1 MKYLSCIVIFIL
13 CLSPVKASFTANS
26 DSLLRIIQTTKDLN
40 TKKQT
45 YQNLADLYFEKP
57 EEVTYLKLTYSTAIH
72 SGDKEMALNTLLD
85 LSYSFIK
92 SNKLDSAIYYMNMI
106 ETEAGPEKANA
117 HLSYLRMKT
126 FMKEI
131 GLGKEEM
138 NAAIKQKLD
147 FFEKADKKDLYIQIE
162 QAYITGSS
170 LYENRKFK
178 ESTPY
183 LETAYKLA
191 QTLAYKDGYKYVSL
205 IGWSYA
211 NIFKYTGNQAKTLEL
226 LEDLLQQTKNYYSE
240 YYTKQRPFYPT
251 YLFYLQ
257 YYTSILMHMDIMSKE
272 KTNYYIDEINKI
284 APLLTEPF
292 DKYNYFLA
300 LSNHSA
306 YTKDYRNALIAN
318 DSLIKYGKILA
329 PTYVPGLI
337 RVESELYEN
346 MKDYKRALDS
356 HKRYVATKDSMA
368 SNLVEEQLNK
378 LQVQYDVDKLT
389 YEKTRLEN
397 KNKQILLIALGV
409 ILLLTFSGCAY
420 LYYNLKRERRMKKRL
435 HQLNEKAEESEKLK
449 TAFLNSMCH
458 EIRTPLNAIVGFS
471 GIIVDESIDSE
482 CKQEFY
488 NEITTNTNLLTSLI
502 DHLLVVANLDSS
514 EEQLP
519 CESTDIKC
527 ICQQEMEKAQR
538 EGKETIS
545 YQLEMPEE
553 ELFACSNH
561 RYLTLVIEN
570 LLNNANKFTEKGNIT
585 LGISLNKDIR
595 KMQISVTDT
604 GCGIPIDKQEIVFE
618 RFTKLDSFTQGNGL
632 GLYLCKL
639 IIKRLSGN
647 ILIDSNYTKGT
658 RFIINLPV

>member
-13 CLSPVKASFTANS
+13 YLSPVKANFTATR

-57 EEVTYLKLTYSTAIH
+57 EEVTYLKLTYSTAKH

-92 SNKLDSAIYYMNMI
+92 SNKLDSARYYMNII

-117 HLSYLRMKT
+117 YLSYLRMKT
-126 FMKEI
+126 FMMEI

-138 NAAIKQKLD
+138 KAAIKQKLD
-147 FFEKADKKDLYIQIE
+147 FFEKVDKKNLYIQIE

-170 LYENRKFK
+170 LYENRKYK

-191 QTLAYKDGYKYVSL
+191 QTLAYKDRYKYVNL
-205 IGWSYA
+205 IGWGYA
-211 NIFKYTGNQAKTLEL
+211 NIFKHTGNQAKTLEL

-257 YYTSILMHMDIMSKE
+257 YYTSILMHMEIMPKE
-272 KTNYYIDEINKI
+272 KTNYYIDEIKKI

-306 YTKDYRNALIAN
+306 YTGEYRNALNAN
-318 DSLIKYGKILA
+318 DSLIKYGKIIV
-329 PTYVPGLI
+329 PTYIPGLI
-337 RVESELYEN
+337 KIESELYEN

-356 HKRYVATKDSMA
+356 HKRYVATKDSLA
-368 SNLVEEQLNK
+368 SNQVEEQLNK

-409 ILLLTFSGCAY
+409 TLFLTFSGCAY
-420 LYYNLKRERRMKKRL
+420 LYSNLKRERRMKKKLRE
-435 HQLNEKAEESEKLK
+435 LNEKAEESEKLK

-471 GIIVDESIDSE
+471 GIIVDESIDFE

-585 LGISLNKDIR
+585 LSISLDKDI
-595 KMQISVTDT
+595 KQMQISVTDT

-658 RFIINLPV
+658 RFMINLPM